1 MVDPIS
7 LLTSIKLGV
16 SAGKSLASLSK
27 EIGNF
32 FDATDNAK
40 KKLQKKGVTTKDV
53 KSEAYS
59 RWAAEIQ
66 AAEAE
71 QQLKDWVCDV
81 RQSGLG
87 PSHWNT
93 LLKIRREVL
102 AEKREAER
110 LARRE
115 AQERADLALTLT
127 SIILLILASF
137 IGAVAYL
144 HHLNWVNVWDY
155 WPW

>member
-40 KKLQKKGVTTKDV
+40 KKLQKKGVTTSDTN
-53 KSEAYS
+53 SIAYE
-59 RWAAEIQ
+59 RWSAEIQ
-66 AAEAE
+66 AAQAEAD
-71 QQLKDWVCDV
+71 LKEWVCDV

-110 LARRE
+110 LAKRE

-127 SIILLILASF
+127 SINLLITASF
-137 IGAVAYL
+137 IGSTAWL
-144 HHLNWVNVWDY
+144 HHKGWVNVWDY

>member
-1 MVDPIS
+1 MDP
-7 LLTSIKLGV
+7 LSILGAIKVGV
-16 SAGKSLASLSK
+16 STGRSLASLSK
-27 EIGNF
+27 EISQF

-40 KKLQKKGVTTKDV
+40 KRLQKKGITSKDIR
-53 KSEAYS
+53 SEAYS
-59 RWAAEIQ
+59 RWASEIQ

-71 QQLKDWVCDV
+71 QQLKEWVCDP

-110 LARRE
+110 LAKFE
-115 AQERADLALTLT
+115 AQERADFALTLVT
-127 SIILLILASF
+127 IALLLTAAFVGSSL
-137 IGAVAYL
+137 YL
-144 HHLNWVNVWDY
+144 HYLGWINLQNY
-155 WPW
+155 FR

>member
-1 MVDPIS
+1 MDP
-7 LLTSIKLGV
+7 LTILAGLKTGLA
-16 SAGKSLASLSK
+16 AGKSVASLSK
-27 EIGNF
+27 QIGQF

-40 KKLQKKGVTTKDV
+40 KQLQKKGVTTKDV

-115 AQERADLALTLT
+115 AQERADLVLTLA
-127 SIILLILASF
+127 SIILLLTASA
-137 IGAVAYL
+137 IGSTAYL
-144 HHLNWVNVWDY
+144 HYMGWVNIWSY

>member
-1 MVDPIS
+1 MDP
-7 LLTSIKLGV
+7 LTILAGLKTGLA
-16 SAGKSLASLSK
+16 AGKSVASLSK
-27 EIGNF
+27 QIGQF

-40 KKLQKKGVTTKDV
+40 KQLQKKGTSS
-53 KSEAYS
+53 KSVNAIAME
-59 RWAAEIQ
+59 RFQKLRQ

-71 QQLKDWVCDV
+71 EELKKFICE
-81 RQSGLG
+81 SLG

-93 LLKIRREVL
+93 LLKMRREVL

-110 LARRE
+110 LAKRE

-137 IGAVAYL
+137 IGSTAWL
-144 HHLNWVNVWDY
+144 HHKGWVNIWDY
-155 WPW
+155 WP